1 MNRTKRRNRGVILFI
16 AIAVLVAAMVTGEVI
31 SVNSSKSK
39 ILDAVEKYV
48 ADEAKCYVVPENL
61 RGKDISSKEF
71 DDFFADVKNSF
82 AKYIYKDAPAGADSL
97 VEEKLLNIKQA
108 VTVMQYNDQY
118 YDNVT
123 ATLDRDRS
131 SVMLSAGGK
140 EARVSIYIVI
150 STSIDQ
156 RPLTVQCRYMLVK
169 DGGEW
174 YMITSDDLISYADSA
189 KAVDTVELF

>member
-1 MNRTKRRNRGVILFI
+1 
-16 AIAVLVAAMVTGEVI
+16 
-31 SVNSSKSK
+31 
-39 ILDAVEKYV
+39 
-48 ADEAKCYVVPENL
+48 
-61 RGKDISSKEF
+61 
-71 DDFFADVKNSF
+71 
-82 AKYIYKDAPAGADSL
+82 
-97 VEEKLLNIKQA
+97 
-108 VTVMQYNDQY
+108 MQYNDQY

-189 KAVDTVELF
+189 KAVDTVGLF